1 MVFQLFSFHPRIFV
15 YTCFST
21 LRAWNKLDNKRK
33 DARRMRGKL
42 VRKGGQRDEFGHP
55 KTRLSILFFSSNNRA
70 NHEDVN
76 LFGVNNIQK
85 CIIVL

>member
-21 LRAWNKLDNKRK
+21 LRAWNKLDNTRK

-42 VRKGGQRDEFGHP
+42 VRKGGQRGEFGHP
-55 KTRLSILFFSSNNRA
+55 KTQLSILFFQITI
-70 NHEDVN
+70 EQITKTLIYLV
-76 LFGVNNIQK
+76 L
-85 CIIVL
+85 IIYRNV

>member
-42 VRKGGQRDEFGHP
+42 VRKCGQRANSGTQRRGFPFFFFQVTIEQIT
-55 KTRLSILFFSSNNRA
+55 KTLIYL
-70 NHEDVN
+70 V
-76 LFGVNNIQK
+76 L
-85 CIIVL
+85 IIYRNV